1 METCLSKQNGN
12 YIIVEY
18 PQSILVIIK
27 DNFNDH
33 ECTKLG
39 AVNLTAQNLLLARF
53 RLSGNR
59 NSLLVFLFDSFG
71 ITVDVSG
78 FMEMNLANG
87 NLNSLITTVD
97 YLEYGK
103 FQNVRLDVCWQT
115 QQHLEMIRLLSRSCA
130 TVLTTAHLKWC
141 DLTTDSNRD
150 IVDVYPFIQVSPLQ
164 ISSSCLTPLVF
175 DASTIHNFVTLVQV
189 QIY

>member
-78 FMEMNLANG
+78 FMELNLANG

-97 YLEYGK
+97 YLESGK
-103 FQNVRLDVCWQT
+103 FQNVWLEVCWQT
-115 QQHLEMIRLLSRSCA
+115 QQHLDLIRWLSRSWA
-130 TVLTTAHLKWC
+130 TVWTKAHLKC
-141 DLTTDSNRD
+141 GDLTTESNRD
-150 IVDVYPFIQVSPLQ
+150 MVDVYPFIQVCLFLFSFCCL
-164 ISSSCLTPLVF
+164 SSVSF
-175 DASTIHNFVTLVQV
+175 SF
-189 QIY
+189 